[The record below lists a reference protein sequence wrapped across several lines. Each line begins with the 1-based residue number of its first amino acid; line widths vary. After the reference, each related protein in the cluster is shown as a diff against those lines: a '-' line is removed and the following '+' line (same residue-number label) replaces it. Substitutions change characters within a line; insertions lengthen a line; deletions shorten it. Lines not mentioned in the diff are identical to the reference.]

1 MKTELVQAKRASGGA
16 NRRGFSL
23 VEVLVSLMI
32 LGTLLAA
39 TMTALDTS
47 FKAYKATT
55 ESASTNVVARMVVSR
70 MASMVRT
77 GTDFGPFPTDV
88 LDATLNPL
96 DSTFMEFRSVDDVT
110 GGAGESIIRLERRD
124 APVGSAAPFQLWYV
138 ENTVVGG
145 VITGT
150 QQRMLLGGVRE
161 LNFRLEYDVGPRLKR
176 ATVDLTVLPN
186 DFQAASFST
195 QLETPSI
202 RLVTSMAP
210 RRLDITP

>member
-1 MKTELVQAKRASGGA
+1 MNKQNTTRVQGS
-16 NRRGFSL
+16 RRGGFSL

-47 FKAYKATT
+47 FKAYKSTT

-70 MASMVRT
+70 ISSMVRT

-88 LDATLNPL
+88 LDATQNPL
-96 DSTFMEFRSVDDVT
+96 TSTFMEFRLIDDVT
-110 GGAGESIIRLERRD
+110 GAAGESIIRLERRD
-124 APVGSAAPFQLWYV
+124 APVGSAAPYQLWYV

-145 VITGT
+145 TITST

-161 LNFRLEYDVGPRLKR
+161 VNFQLEYDVGPRLKR

-186 DFQAASFST
+186 DFQAARFAT

-210 RRLDITP
+210 RRLDFTP

>member
-1 MKTELVQAKRASGGA
+1 MKTELVQAKPGHGAA

-88 LDATLNPL
+88 LDAT
-96 DSTFMEFRSVDDVT
+96 
-110 GGAGESIIRLERRD
+110 
-124 APVGSAAPFQLWYV
+124 
-138 ENTVVGG
+138 VVGG

-186 DFQAASFST
+186 DFQAARFST

>member
-1 MKTELVQAKRASGGA
+1 MNKQNTTRVQHS
-16 NRRGFSL
+16 RRGGFSL

-47 FKAYKATT
+47 FKAYKSTT

-70 MASMVRT
+70 ISSMVRT

-88 LDATLNPL
+88 LDATQNPL
-96 DSTFMEFRSVDDVT
+96 TSTFMEFRLIDDVT
-110 GGAGESIIRLERRD
+110 GAAGESIIRLERRD
-124 APVGSAAPFQLWYV
+124 APVGSAAPYQLWYV

-145 VITGT
+145 TITST

-161 LNFRLEYDVGPRLKR
+161 VNFQLEYDVGPRLKR

-186 DFQAASFST
+186 DFQAARFAT

-210 RRLDITP
+210 RRLDFTP

>member
-1 MKTELVQAKRASGGA
+1 MQHS
-16 NRRGFSL
+16 RRGGFSL

-47 FKAYKATT
+47 FKAYKSTT

-70 MASMVRT
+70 ISSMVRT

-88 LDATLNPL
+88 LDATQNPL
-96 DSTFMEFRSVDDVT
+96 TSTFMEFRLIDDVT
-110 GGAGESIIRLERRD
+110 GAAGESIIRLERRD
-124 APVGSAAPFQLWYV
+124 APVGSAAPYQLWYV

-145 VITGT
+145 TITST

-161 LNFRLEYDVGPRLKR
+161 VNFQLEYDVGPRLKR

-186 DFQAASFST
+186 DFQAARFAT

-210 RRLDITP
+210 RRLDFTP

>member
-1 MKTELVQAKRASGGA
+1 MNANRSQARAS
-16 NRRGFSL
+16 RRGFSL

-55 ESASTNVVARMVVSR
+55 ESASTNVVARMVVARIS
-70 MASMVRT
+70 SMVRT

-96 DSTFMEFRSVDDVT
+96 DSTFMEFRLVDDVT
-110 GGAGESIIRLERRD
+110 GAAGESIIRLERRD
-124 APVGSAAPFQLWYV
+124 APAGSAAPFQLWYV
-138 ENTVVGG
+138 ENTVIGG

-150 QQRMLLGGVRE
+150 QQRMLMGGVRE

-186 DFQAASFST
+186 DFQEARFNA
-195 QLETPSI
+195 QLDTPSI

-210 RRLDITP
+210 RRLDFTP

>member
-1 MKTELVQAKRASGGA
+1 MNKQNTTRVQRS
-16 NRRGFSL
+16 RRGGFSL

-47 FKAYKATT
+47 FKAYKSTT

-70 MASMVRT
+70 ISSMVRT

-88 LDATLNPL
+88 LDATQNPL
-96 DSTFMEFRSVDDVT
+96 TSTFMEFRLIDDVT
-110 GGAGESIIRLERRD
+110 GAAGESIIRLERRD

-145 VITGT
+145 TITST
-150 QQRMLLGGVRE
+150 QERMLLGGVRE
-161 LNFRLEYDVGPRLKR
+161 VNFQLEYDVGPRLKR

-186 DFQAASFST
+186 DFQAARFAT

-210 RRLDITP
+210 RRLDFTP